1 MEETNKNQ
9 KPTQNP
15 SKVVIVPKPPK
26 GKTAETP
33 EVSAEELSTGKVETP
48 KVAKDTVKTGDV
60 TEVKTEVQAP
70 KK

>member
-1 MEETNKNQ
+1 MEQTNKNQ
-9 KPTQNP
+9 NPTQNP

-33 EVSAEELSTGKVETP
+33 EVSAEELSTGKVEAP

-60 TEVKTEVQAP
+60 AEVKTEVQAP